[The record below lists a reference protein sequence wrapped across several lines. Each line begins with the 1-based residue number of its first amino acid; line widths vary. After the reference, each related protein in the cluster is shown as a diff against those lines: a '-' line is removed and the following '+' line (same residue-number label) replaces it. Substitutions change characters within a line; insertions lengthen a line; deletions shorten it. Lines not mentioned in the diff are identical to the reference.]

1 MEVLIVVTILV
12 VALILEAD
20 PTPATRTIDWRRRHR
35 R

>member
-20 PTPATRTIDWRRRHR
+20 PTPATRTVDMRRRAR